1 MQWYEHFFVKKA
13 FCGIKDPVYDYKM
26 LSCLNFSSSLG
37 GHFRDMCRVFDSGN
51 LCKKLLSLHCKTYGV
66 HVHVHVISWMVFRQ
80 EQYLVW
86 MLPCWT
92 TLDNTAT
99 IYLIHIFAICMQWF
113 FKNRSLCIYLLTH
126 NRKNEFIQ
134 MSFAITCSKSQNLL
148 WVDQG
153 SCLKIQIQ
161 HILLTNNLSKTIL
174 PSFKSALLLL
184 ETCSADSQLH
194 QEVQSALY
202 TQLPMLEESFNDASF
217 QVFL

>member
-1 MQWYEHFFVKKA
+1 
-13 FCGIKDPVYDYKM
+13 
-26 LSCLNFSSSLG
+26 
-37 GHFRDMCRVFDSGN
+37 
-51 LCKKLLSLHCKTYGV
+51 
-66 HVHVHVISWMVFRQ
+66 
-80 EQYLVW
+80 
-86 MLPCWT
+86 
-92 TLDNTAT
+92 
-99 IYLIHIFAICMQWF
+99 
-113 FKNRSLCIYLLTH
+113 
-126 NRKNEFIQ
+126 